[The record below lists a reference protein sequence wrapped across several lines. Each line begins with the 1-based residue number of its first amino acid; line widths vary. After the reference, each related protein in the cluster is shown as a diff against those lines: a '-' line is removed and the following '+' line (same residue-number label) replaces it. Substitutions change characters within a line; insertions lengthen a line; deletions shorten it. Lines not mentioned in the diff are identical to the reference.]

1 MVSVSAEPPEVT
13 WTHQRSCD
21 VAIVPVDWEQ
31 GQEQATYLSRSSSV
45 LSLRDDSAFQ
55 DKEREKKKK
64 EKCGLQVSVY
74 ITFYAILCT
83 RNNIKNIIEILKNF
97 IKTKEGAY
105 FPEDWKKETGFLRN
119 IYSRI

>member
-64 EKCGLQVSVY
+64 KSVVY
-74 ITFYAILCT
+74 RYLFILHFMQFCAHGIT
-83 RNNIKNIIEILKNF
+83 LK
-97 IKTKEGAY
+97 T
-105 FPEDWKKETGFLRN
+105 L
-119 IYSRI
+119 

>member
-1 MVSVSAEPPEVT
+1 MTSVSAESLEVT
-13 WTHQRSCD
+13 LTHQRSCD
-21 VAIVPVDWEQ
+21 IAIVPVDWEQ
-31 GQEQATYLSRSSSV
+31 GQEQATYLSRRSSV

-55 DKEREKKKK
+55 DKEREKK
-64 EKCGLQVSVY
+64 EKLCGLQVFIY

-83 RNNIKNIIEILKNF
+83 RNNVKNIIEILKNF

-119 IYSRI
+119 IYCRI

>member
-64 EKCGLQVSVY
+64 RKVWFTGICLY
-74 ITFYAILCT
+74 YILC
-83 RNNIKNIIEILKNF
+83 NF
-97 IKTKEGAY
+97 VHTE
-105 FPEDWKKETGFLRN
+105 
-119 IYSRI
+119 